1 MRLNE
6 IFPLLKQAWNFGKF
20 HIILRDKEKIK
31 ESEATKISLFSH
43 QKYGTFKGKLD
54 MKGDFS
60 MSNHEELNTL
70 PPKTCTIERLVT
82 MPEDVNKVIEGRKTA
97 TRRNGRYADVGEIMV
112 LNDKKFIVNRV
123 YSQSL
128 GELTD
133 EHARQ
138 EGYETVEEYKQ
149 SILSIHP
156 GMPWLPQMRVWV
168 HEFSPVTD

>member
-1 MRLNE
+1 MTTQNE
-6 IFPLLKQAWNFGKF
+6 NNA
-20 HIILRDKEKIK
+20 
-31 ESEATKISLFSH
+31 
-43 QKYGTFKGKLD
+43 
-54 MKGDFS
+54 
-60 MSNHEELNTL
+60 L

-82 MPEDVNKVIEGRKTA
+82 LPEDVEKVLAGQKTA
-97 TRRNGRYADVGEIMV
+97 TRRNGRYADIGEIMT
-112 LNDKKFIVNRV
+112 LNDKDFVVERV

-138 EGYETVEEYKQ
+138 EGYESVEEYKQ

-168 HEFSPVTD
+168 HEFRAVEK

>member
-1 MRLNE
+1 MTTQNE
-6 IFPLLKQAWNFGKF
+6 NNA
-20 HIILRDKEKIK
+20 
-31 ESEATKISLFSH
+31 
-43 QKYGTFKGKLD
+43 
-54 MKGDFS
+54 
-60 MSNHEELNTL
+60 L

-82 MPEDVNKVIEGRKTA
+82 LPADVEKVLAGQKTA
-97 TRRNGRYADVGEIMV
+97 TRRNGRYADIGEIMN
-112 LNDKKFIVNRV
+112 LNDKEFVVESV

-138 EGYETVEEYKQ
+138 EGYESVEEYKQ

-168 HEFSPVTD
+168 HEFRAVEK